1 MAVTR
6 ARHGSERSSSTSSS
20 PDDDDDDDMRAL
32 LITAALASAILSAA
46 HGAPLSLPHAA
57 HPDRVR
63 EAFLGFVNKHG
74 KEYVNDE
81 TEMKYRMGVFA
92 ENLAAIEE
100 SNAVNTFYSEVN
112 EFADETWEEF
122 STRLWTRHS
131 HHHHHHQ
138 EQPHCNPKP
147 DGQSPSP
154 AGRHHHHHHH
164 HHRRRYPESRDWRDL
179 GVVSPVK
186 NQGRCGSCWT
196 FSATGALEAA
206 YALEFG
212 SILSLS
218 EQQILD
224 CAVAFDNWGCSGG
237 WPQHAMAYVKFNGG
251 IDLEAS
257 PRVRYIDYHVRLTLF
272 SPAGLLPLLGPQRHL
287 LRVQARGG
295 RRLRGK
301 GREHHRG

>member
-1 MAVTR
+1 
-6 ARHGSERSSSTSSS
+6 
-20 PDDDDDDDMRAL
+20 MRPVPAL
-32 LITAALASAILSAA
+32 LLIGTLAVAAHAA
-46 HGAPLSLPHAA
+46 HGARSLAVGTA
-57 HPDRVR
+57 HPAAVK
-63 EAFLGFVNKHG
+63 EMFLDFVQRYG

-81 TEMKYRMGVFA
+81 VEMAYRMGVFA

-112 EFADETWEEF
+112 EFADETWEEC
-122 STRLWTRHS
+122 SARLLDPQADCSATTSEEH
-131 HHHHHHQ
+131 
-138 EQPHCNPKP
+138 EVFL
-147 DGQSPSP
+147 
-154 AGRHHHHHHH
+154 GRHHH
-164 HHRRRYPESRDWRDL
+164 RYPESRDWRDL
-179 GVVSPVK
+179 GIVSPVK
-186 NQGRCGSCWT
+186 SQGRCGSCWT
-196 FSATGALEAA
+196 FSTTGALEAA

-272 SPAGLLPLLGPQRHL
+272 SPAGLLPLLGPQWHL

>member
-1 MAVTR
+1 MSPVPSASISRVWFVSLVPFLSPTW
-6 ARHGSERSSSTSSS
+6 AKVWFWQMVPTFLAAELSE
-20 PDDDDDDDMRAL
+20 
-32 LITAALASAILSAA
+32 
-46 HGAPLSLPHAA
+46 PL

-63 EAFLGFVNKHG
+63 EAFLGFVHKHG

-100 SNAVNTFYSEVN
+100 SNAMNTFYSEVN

-122 STRLWTRHS
+122 SARLLDPQADCSATTSEEH
-131 HHHHHHQ
+131 
-138 EQPHCNPKP
+138 EVFL
-147 DGQSPSP
+147 
-154 AGRHHHHHHH
+154 GRHHH
-164 HHRRRYPESRDWRDL
+164 RYPESRDWRDL

-196 FSATGALEAA
+196 FSTTGALEAA

-257 PRVRYIDYHVRLTLF
+257 PRVALYQLSCETDTLFPRRFLTLTWATMAP
-272 SPAGLLPLLGPQRHL
+272 PASTSQR
-287 LRVQARGG
+287 RPPSSWKRS
-295 RRLRGK
+295 
-301 GREHHRG
+301 

>member
-1 MAVTR
+1 MRT
-6 ARHGSERSSSTSSS
+6 ERSQHKRTLCSIDD
-20 PDDDDDDDMRAL
+20 DDDDDDDMRAL

-46 HGAPLSLPHAA
+46 QGAPLSLPHAA

-122 STRLWTRHS
+122 SARLLDPQADCSATTSEEH
-131 HHHHHHQ
+131 
-138 EQPHCNPKP
+138 EVFL
-147 DGQSPSP
+147 
-154 AGRHHHHHHH
+154 GRHH
-164 HHRRRYPESRDWRDL
+164 RRYPESRDWRDL

-272 SPAGLLPLLGPQRHL
+272 SPAGLLPLLGPQWHL